1 MFKKKLLIL
10 IPARSNSKTIKNKN
24 LIKIF
29 NKPLI
34 YYTVKFA
41 KQIKIK
47 DKVIFCTTDSI
58 KIKKLVESYGL
69 KTPFLRPKRYSR
81 DLSRDIEFV
90 NHAINEFSKNRI
102 FFKYCLILR
111 PTSPIRSI
119 KNVQAAYKKF
129 ISVKKASSIRAVTI
143 SKNNPYKS
151 WVISKGFMKPIL
163 KSNIFEHYN
172 APRQILPK
180 TLWQTGNFEFFKINF
195 KKKLKSI
202 SGPNILPYYI
212 TGDEILDIDNLSDI
226 KILKK
231 KIFN

>member
-1 MFKKKLLIL
+1 MKKKIIGL
-10 IPARSNSKTIKNKN
+10 IPCRLNSSRLHQKALLKIDKLPLIIHTLKRVQLCKN
-24 LIKIF
+24 LS
-29 NKPLI
+29 
-34 YYTVKFA
+34 
-41 KQIKIK
+41 
-47 DKVIFCTTDSI
+47 DVIVCTDSI

-69 KTPFLRPKRYSR
+69 KTPFLRPKKYSR

-129 ISVKKASSIRAVTI
+129 ISVKKASSIRAVTF

-151 WVISKGFMKPIL
+151 WVISKGLMKPIL